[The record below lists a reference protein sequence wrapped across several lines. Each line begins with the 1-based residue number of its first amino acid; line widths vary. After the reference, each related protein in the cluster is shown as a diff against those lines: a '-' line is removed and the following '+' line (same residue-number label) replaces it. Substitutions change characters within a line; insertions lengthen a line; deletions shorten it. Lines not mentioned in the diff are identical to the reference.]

1 MIKYLFVLALAA
13 AASVPISAQKII
25 RETPTP
31 TPVPSIPKAAPPIAP
46 QAPAEVP
53 VKTAT
58 ANNEGSGNVYRNS
71 DYGFQITFPADW
83 RITSD
88 DFGEYARSQGFD
100 LSLKAPDAL
109 TDVNKVRINRAL
121 KNVTVLL
128 TAFRSVEGVKDAA
141 ILRISVEDLTIV
153 PQVRDGVD
161 YFDLMRSQF
170 STLNLPADFRYSE
183 TQAEKL
189 GRKQFAFIDTST
201 SAGKKRLY
209 ATVRGRKA
217 IMFTLS
223 YRTDADLQSMRQILA
238 AGDFNNK

>member
-1 MIKYLFVLALAA
+1 MIKSLFSFALLAA
-13 AASVPISAQKII
+13 AIPISAQRII

-31 TPVPSIPKAAPPIAP
+31 TPEPPIRRDTPPIAVK
-46 QAPAEVP
+46 APPEVP
-53 VKTAT
+53 VKTAAAT
-58 ANNEGSGNVYRNS
+58 SVSGGNVYRNS
-71 DYGFQITFPADW
+71 DYGFQITFPANW
-83 RITSD
+83 RITSE
-88 DFGEYARSQGFD
+88 DFGEYARSQGYD

-128 TAFRSVEGVKDAA
+128 TAFRSAEGVKDAA
-141 ILRISVEDLTIV
+141 ILRIAAEDLTTV
-153 PQVRDGVD
+153 PEVRDAVD

-170 STLNLPADFRYSE
+170 GMMNLPADFRYSE

-209 ATVRGRKA
+209 ATVRGRQA

-223 YRTDADLQSMRQILA
+223 YRTDADLQTMRQILA
-238 AGDFNNK
+238 AGDFNIK

>member
-1 MIKYLFVLALAA
+1 VAE
-13 AASVPISAQKII
+13 ASVA
-25 RETPTP
+25 
-31 TPVPSIPKAAPPIAP
+31 
-46 QAPAEVP
+46 
-53 VKTAT
+53 
-58 ANNEGSGNVYRNS
+58 SGNVYRNS
-71 DYGFQITFPADW
+71 DYGFQITFPSNW

-88 DFGEYARSQGFD
+88 DFGEYVRTQGFD
-100 LSLKAPDAL
+100 LGLKAPEVLD
-109 TDVNKVRINRAL
+109 DVNKAQINRAL
-121 KNVTVLL
+121 KNVSVLL
-128 TAFRSVEGVKDAA
+128 TAFRSVEGAKDGA
-141 ILRISVEDLTIV
+141 ILRISVEDLTTV
-153 PQVRDGVD
+153 PEVRDAVD

-170 STLNLPADFRYSE
+170 GSMKLPADFKYSE

-238 AGDFNNK
+238 AGDFNIK

>member
-1 MIKYLFVLALAA
+1 MPRA
-13 AASVPISAQKII
+13 
-25 RETPTP
+25 
-31 TPVPSIPKAAPPIAP
+31 AAPPIAV

-53 VKTAT
+53 VKTPA
-58 ANNEGSGNVYRNS
+58 AAGVASSNIYRNS
-71 DYGFQITFPADW
+71 EYGFQVTFPANW

-88 DFGEYARSQGFD
+88 DFGEYARTRGFD
-100 LSLKAPDAL
+100 LGLKAPGEL
-109 TDVNKVRINRAL
+109 NDVNKAQINRAL
-121 KNVTVLL
+121 KNVSVLL
-128 TAFRSVEGVKDAA
+128 TAFRSVEGAKDGA
-141 ILRISVEDLTIV
+141 ILRISVEDLTTV
-153 PQVRDGVD
+153 PQVRDAVD

-170 STLNLPADFRYSE
+170 STMKLPADFKYSE

-238 AGDFNNK
+238 AGDFNIK